1 MGTWQLDISGKSV
14 VTIESDVNMINKGD
28 GDIRYLDGLSRVA

>member
-14 VTIESDVNMINKGD
+14 ATIESDVNMINKGD
-28 GDIRYLDGLSRVA
+28 GDIQYLDR